1 MAEELHFCVCPN
13 KAHLSVTAN
22 YLTLLLADAAFL
34 AIIRDVPTL
43 FDSLG
48 DIDLTTVLSSPLMS
62 MTERNRLVN
71 QLSALVHLHRHTYI

>member
-13 KAHLSVTAN
+13 KAHLPVIAN
-22 YLTLLLADAAFL
+22 CLTLLLADAASL
-34 AIIRDVPTL
+34 TIIRDVPTL

-62 MTERNRLVN
+62 MTGRNRQVN
-71 QLSALVHLHRHTYI
+71 PQSALAHLHRHTYI

>member
-1 MAEELHFCVCPN
+1 MRLPTFIETF
-13 KAHLSVTAN
+13 LSRTQVAN

-48 DIDLTTVLSSPLMS
+48 DIDLTTVLYSPRMS
-62 MTERNRLVN
+62 MTGRNRLVN
-71 QLSALVHLHRHTYI
+71 PLSALVHLHRHTYI